1 MKAVFR
7 FADLKDGARIV
18 SSKPFCPLNFRITER
33 NLSDIGT
40 IMHVS
45 VMDPL
50 KGIIM
55 HVSVMDTLKGII
67 MHVSV
72 MDTLKG
78 IMHVSVM
85 DPLKGNY
92 HLAS

>member
-1 MKAVFR
+1 MLKDR

-50 KGIIM
+50 KGS
-55 HVSVMDTLKGII
+55 VSWTDKPVSYYLHQVIKFNRTSRTIVMITI
-67 MHVSV
+67 SV
-72 MDTLKG
+72 
-78 IMHVSVM
+78 
-85 DPLKGNY
+85 
-92 HLAS
+92 